1 MNSTL
6 ELTFDY
12 HVGGSLKPNAPS
24 YVKRQADKQL
34 YDALMVG
41 QFCYVFKSR
50 QMGKSSLRVQ
60 AMHELKQSGV
70 SCAAI
75 DITRIGS
82 EHLTPENWYGGIVS
96 DLWRGFNL
104 FGKVNQKN
112 WLQEHQELSLVQLLD
127 RFIEEVLLVHVPGKR
142 IVIFV
147 DEIDSIISL
156 DFSIDDFF
164 ALIRAC
170 YNQRVDQ
177 PEYERLTFCLLGVA
191 TPSDLIR
198 DKARTPFNIGKAIA
212 LDGFKF
218 EEAQTLKKGLVGKVS
233 DPQEV
238 LREILSW
245 TEGQPFLT
253 QKLCQLISEGST
265 VENPLSV
272 EQAVRSKIIEN
283 WESQDQPEHL
293 KTIRDRLLTNKH
305 RTQQMLGLYQSI
317 LRHKEIDADHSYEQM
332 ELRLSGLVVK
342 HNGKLKVYNPIYKRV
357 FNQKWLNQE
366 LEKLRPYAE
375 ALSAWVE
382 SQYQDDSRL
391 LRGQAFEEGWNWL
404 VDKGL
409 DPHNKFS
416 IDEHRF
422 LIASR
427 VLDKRGTLTE
437 VDRQTIGIAEEL
449 LRTEELLRKVSNPM
463 RIIRKVLRITKSEPV
478 LAQKLFRLILNEQ
491 FPICQGEDEADWV
504 ERMVRERI
512 IDNWESQDQP
522 EHLRKIRDE
531 LVQNKDAENLLQL
544 YRQVLQSGKV
554 VADDNPKQLILL
566 RLGFVVNYQGKLEV
580 GNHIYE
586 TIFNHNWADNEL
598 GKLKFE
604 KQWQRL
610 KLIILFGIII
620 AVSLGIYTGIDLLSS
635 ASRCP
640 LQEVLFNTCIAT
652 FAKVKNVPSG
662 TFFYGGSTT
671 FAPLRSQDIIDA
683 INKAHPS
690 FHLQYV
696 HPPKKKPGSRTGIEM
711 LLNDELSFAQSS
723 DTLKPYE
730 LQAATKKGFELEQ
743 KAVAIDGIAI
753 YVNLSLPIRGLTLEQ
768 VQQIFTGEITNWQ
781 QVGGPNLKITVFSRN
796 PEAGGTVD
804 FFQDTV
810 LLGRDFGSFKEV
822 NNTTKSLQRV
832 ADTAGGIGYATASEV
847 VNQKTVPV
855 KVLPLARSA
864 NKPYVA
870 PFSGTNIEKVNQLAF
885 IDSSYPMTRKLYVI
899 IKKDGGVNEE
909 AGTAYANLL
918 LSVEGQK
925 LVEQAGFAPIRPLT
939 SK

>member
-6 ELTFDY
+6 ELISDYY

-24 YVKRQADKQL
+24 YVMRQADQEL
-34 YDALMVG
+34 YDALMAG
-41 QFCYVFKSR
+41 QFCYVLNSR

-60 AMHELKQSGV
+60 TMDRLRHSGV

-96 DLWRGFNL
+96 LLWQGFNL
-104 FGKVNQKN
+104 LSKVNQKK
-112 WLQEHQELSLVQLLD
+112 WLQEHEELSLVQLLD
-127 RFIEEVLLVHVPGKR
+127 RFIEEVLLVYVPEKR

-156 DFSIDDFF
+156 NFSINDFF

-170 YNQRVDQ
+170 YNQRVDK
-177 PEYERLTFCLLGVA
+177 PDYERLTFCLLGVA

-218 EEAQTLKKGLVGKVS
+218 EEAQALEKGLVGKVS
-233 DPQEV
+233 HPQEV
-238 LREILSW
+238 LREILYW
-245 TEGQPFLT
+245 TGGQPFLT
-253 QKLCQLISEGST
+253 HKLCKLMSEGLT

-272 EQAVRSKIIEN
+272 EQVVRSKIIEN

-305 RTQQMLGLYQSI
+305 LTQQMLGLYQSI

-342 HNGKLKVYNPIYKRV
+342 HNGKLKVFNPIYKRV

-391 LRGQAFEEGWNWL
+391 LRGQAFEEGWSWL

-409 DPHNKFS
+409 DRQNKFS

-427 VLDKRGTLTE
+427 VLDKRGTLAE
-437 VDRQTIGIAEEL
+437 ADRQTINTAEEL
-449 LRTEELLRKVSNPM
+449 LAKVSNPM
-463 RIIRKVLRITKSEPV
+463 PVIRKVLRITKSEPV

-586 TIFNHNWADNEL
+586 TIFNQSWVDNEL
-598 GKLKFE
+598 GKLKFQ

-610 KLIILFGIII
+610 KLIILSGILI

-640 LQEVLFNTCIAT
+640 LQEVLLNTCIAT
-652 FAKVKNVPSG
+652 FAKVKNVPEG

-696 HPPKKKPGSRTGIEM
+696 HPAKKKPGSRTGIEM

-730 LQAATKKGFELEQ
+730 LQAAIKKGFELEQ

-796 PEAGGTVD
+796 PKAGGTVD

-822 NNTTKSLQRV
+822 NNTTESLQRV

-855 KVLPLARSA
+855 KLLPLAKSA
-864 NKPYVA
+864 DKPYVA

>member
-12 HVGGSLKPNAPS
+12 YQVGGSLKPNAPS

-41 QFCYVFKSR
+41 EFCCVFNSR

-70 SCAAI
+70 SCAAV

-156 DFSIDDFF
+156 DFSSDDFF

-218 EEAQTLKKGLVGKVS
+218 KEAQTLENGLLGKVS

-238 LREILSW
+238 LREILYW
-245 TEGQPFLT
+245 TGGQPFLT

-272 EQAVRSKIIEN
+272 EQVVMSKIIEN

-293 KTIRDRLLTNKH
+293 KTIRDRLLANKH
-305 RTQQMLGLYQSI
+305 RTQQILGLYQSI
-317 LRHKEIDADHSYEQM
+317 LLQEEIDADPSYEQM

-342 HNGKLKVYNPIYKRV
+342 HNGKLKVYNPIYKKV
-357 FNQKWLNQE
+357 FNQKWLIQE

-375 ALSAWVE
+375 ALSAWVG
-382 SQYQDDSRL
+382 SHYQDDSRL

-409 DPHNKFS
+409 DRQNKFS

-427 VLDKRGTLTE
+427 VLDKRGTLAE
-437 VDRQTIGIAEEL
+437 ADRQTIEIAEEL
-449 LRTEELLRKVSNPM
+449 LQKVSNPM
-463 RIIRKVLRITKSEPV
+463 RVIRKVLKVTRSEPV

-504 ERMVRERI
+504 ERMVRKRI
-512 IDNWESQDQP
+512 IDNWEFQDQP
-522 EHLRKIRDE
+522 EHLRKIRDD
-531 LVQNKDAENLLQL
+531 LVRNKDAENLLSL
-544 YRQVLQSGKV
+544 YRQVLLSEKV
-554 VADDNPKQLILL
+554 IANDSPKQLVLL
-566 RLGFVVNYQGKLEV
+566 RLGLVVNYQGQLEV

-586 TIFNHNWADNEL
+586 SIFNQNWAGNEL
-598 GKLKFE
+598 GKIKSQ

-610 KLIILFGIII
+610 KLVMVTGIIL
-620 AVSLGIYTGIDLLSS
+620 AVGLGTYRGIDLLSS

-640 LQEVLFNTCIAT
+640 LQEVLLNTCIAT
-652 FAKVKNVPSG
+652 LAKVKNVPSG
-662 TFFYGGSTT
+662 TFYYGGSTS
-671 FAPLRSQDIIDA
+671 FAPLRSPDVIAA
-683 INKAHPS
+683 INKAQPS
-690 FHLQYV
+690 FNLEYT
-696 HPPKKKPGSRTGIEM
+696 HPKEKKPGSRTGIEM
-711 LLNDELSFAQSS
+711 LLNGELNFAQSS

-730 LQAATKKGFELEQ
+730 SQDATKKGFTLEQ
-743 KAVAIDGIAI
+743 RPVAIDGIAV
-753 YVNLSLPIRGLTLEQ
+753 YVNLGLPIRGLTLQQ
-768 VQQIFTGEITNWQ
+768 VQQIFAGEITNWQ
-781 QVGGPNLKITVFSRN
+781 QVGGPNLNITVFSRN
-796 PEAGGTVD
+796 PKAGGTVD
-804 FFQDTV
+804 FFQNKV
-810 LLGRDFGSFKEV
+810 LAGKEFGSFEEV
-822 NNTTKSLQRV
+822 NNTTESLNKV
-832 ADTAGGIGYATASEV
+832 AKTLGGIGYATASEV
-847 VNQKTVPV
+847 VNQKTVHV
-855 KVLPLARSA
+855 KLLPLAWSA
-864 NKPYVA
+864 DKPYIP
-870 PFSGTNIEKVNQLAF
+870 PFSGTNIDMVNQQAF
-885 IDSSYPMTRKLYVI
+885 TNDSYPITRKLYII
-899 IKKDGGVNEE
+899 IKKDGGRDEQ
-909 AGTAYANLL
+909 AGIAYANLL

-925 LVEQAGFAPIRPLT
+925 LVEQAGFAPIRLRPLT